1 MKNILFIMAV
11 MLTISACDVI
21 EQRSLGDDLL
31 TVFDNKTK
39 ATKSIAYRGNKL
51 LTDCRDFR
59 LADYT
64 HRTTT
69 FIAVTDNGESLYR
82 FSNEGGKETLT
93 KYYSAKH
100 IEYGATELGD
110 VFIGTLADGRQ
121 EVFHIFKRL
130 VTGPYDRA
138 YPMVTGVIYQQN
150 GLYGMEAADGTPYIE
165 PQYEKIYVIGFDWTR
180 YCTYK
185 GNGMYDVNALK
196 IRMVRGQEVYFLS
209 KCGTISQQDID
220 ELRQYSLHE
229 FSEYSFV
236 ADCNRD
242 RVPHDLFD
250 RVYRNFND

>member
-1 MKNILFIMAV
+1 MKKILFIMAV

-100 IEYGATELGD
+100 IDLMIAPIQWLPVSYINKTGFMVWKQPMALHTSSLSM
-110 VFIGTLADGRQ
+110 
-121 EVFHIFKRL
+121 KRF
-130 VTGPYDRA
+130 
-138 YPMVTGVIYQQN
+138 M
-150 GLYGMEAADGTPYIE
+150 
-165 PQYEKIYVIGFDWTR
+165 
-180 YCTYK
+180 
-185 GNGMYDVNALK
+185 
-196 IRMVRGQEVYFLS
+196 S
-209 KCGTISQQDID
+209 
-220 ELRQYSLHE
+220 
-229 FSEYSFV
+229 
-236 ADCNRD
+236 
-242 RVPHDLFD
+242 
-250 RVYRNFND
+250 